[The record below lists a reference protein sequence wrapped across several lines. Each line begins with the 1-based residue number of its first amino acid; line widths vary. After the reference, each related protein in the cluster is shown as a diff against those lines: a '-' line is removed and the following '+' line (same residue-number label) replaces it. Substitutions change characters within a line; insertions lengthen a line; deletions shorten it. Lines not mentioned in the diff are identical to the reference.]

1 VINKKPNAGAFEEGN
16 APAIFV
22 FVGATATSREASKAE
37 HDISRHV
44 AIHAE

>member
-1 VINKKPNAGAFEEGN
+1 MIDKQPNAGTFKEGN

-22 FVGATATSREASKAE
+22 FVGAAATSREASKAE